1 MLHGISSPMKSLLC
15 FVIKNKQQLS
25 IAIWYESELS
35 CAEGTCG
42 TCCEAMHRV
51 RLISALL
58 ILCLVPILALD
69 LPLL

>member
-25 IAIWYESELS
+25 IAIWYESELI

-42 TCCEAMHRV
+42 ICCESMHRV